1 MLDAALRALRISSG
15 SPKRERTFLGF
26 TISNDVERTRQIAE
40 KALRKFKERI
50 WEQTCRTL
58 GVSLPQLIPPLAR
71 YLIGWR
77 GHFGFCQT
85 LIVVRNQD
93 AWIRRRLRM
102 YIWRQWKN
110 GRTRYA
116 QLHRLGVS
124 LFHAA
129 VAAGV
134 GSAYWRMARHVAVQ
148 QALSNA
154 FFDSIGLPRLAAPPT
169 A

>member
-1 MLDAALRALRISSG
+1 MGVLSPSTCPLFKTCSMPRSRALKISSG
-15 SPKRERTFLGF
+15 SPTRERTFLGF

-40 KALRKFKERI
+40 KDLRKFQERI
-50 WEQTCRTL
+50 WEQTCRRL

-116 QLHRLGVS
+116 HC
-124 LFHAA
+124 
-129 VAAGV
+129 AG
-134 GSAYWRMARHVAVQ
+134 
-148 QALSNA
+148 
-154 FFDSIGLPRLAAPPT
+154 
-169 A
+169 